1 MPNILESE
9 PLFKW
14 VVSGLLGVIAIL
26 GGLAWTNLD
35 KTITETR
42 TDLRML
48 QTEMRTELK
57 AMQAESQ
64 ADRKALS
71 AETQAELKTM
81 QQQIFDMRMT
91 NQDLKTRVGDLVET
105 LNNFS
110 SNSSASSRRR

>member
-1 MPNILESE
+1 MPNVIDSE

-26 GGLAWTNLD
+26 GGLAWTNID
-35 KTITETR
+35 KTVTETR
-42 TDLRML
+42 TELRML

-57 AMQAESQ
+57 AMNAESN
-64 ADRKALS
+64 ADFKALS
-71 AETQAELKTM
+71 AATQAELKTM
-81 QQQIFDMRMT
+81 QQQIFDMKMT

-110 SNSSASSRRR
+110 SGSAASNRRR